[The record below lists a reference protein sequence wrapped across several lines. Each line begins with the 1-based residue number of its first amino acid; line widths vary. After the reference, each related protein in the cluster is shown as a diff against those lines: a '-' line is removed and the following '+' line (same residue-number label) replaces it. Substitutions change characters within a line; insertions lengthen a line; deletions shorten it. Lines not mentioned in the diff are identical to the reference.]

1 MWAIF
6 ALLSAVFAALVTVL
20 AKLGLKNVDPT
31 LATTLRSFVM
41 FIFLFLFSF
50 ATRKASGLS
59 MAQFTKRDWLLII
72 TAGIAGALSWLFYFL
87 GLKIG
92 NATYV
97 AAIDKLSLVFIF
109 ILGLLFL
116 GETFCWRSVAGIT
129 IMVIGAALICWK

>member
-6 ALLSAVFAALVTVL
+6 ALLSAVFAALVTIL
-20 AKLGLKNVDPT
+20 AKLGLKNIDPT

-41 FIFLFLFSF
+41 FLFLFLFSF
-50 ATRKASGLS
+50 VTRKASGLNL
-59 MAQFTKRDWLLII
+59 AQFSKRDWLLII

-87 GLKIG
+87 GLKTG

-109 ILGLLFL
+109 ILGILFL
-116 GETFCWRSVAGIT
+116 GETFCWRSVVGLLVMI
-129 IMVIGAALICWK
+129 IGAILIIWQ